1 MKINYSNTTFVKRK
15 LSSKPNVFL
24 ELRLQYKQTQGS
36 GTLEVSWH
44 MMPSNVD
51 WFADVIKPFVSP
63 FDGANHGIH
72 NFSSNYCNYRPPFPV
87 SNISNHGI
95 NYVTCISLSESIFS
109 CHSLYFQFFWLAL
122 FPPPREMFFQ
132 IYFLVWKY
140 HL

>member
-1 MKINYSNTTFVKRK
+1 
-15 LSSKPNVFL
+15 
-24 ELRLQYKQTQGS
+24 
-36 GTLEVSWH
+36 

-109 CHSLYFQFFWLAL
+109 CNSLYFQFFELAL
-122 FPPPREMFFQ
+122 FPPPKGDVFPNIFPCLEISFIRYNVRLRSF
-132 IYFLVWKY
+132 YTLVLLLLLFLLKGSE
-140 HL
+140 